1 MLNKP
6 EQTDSTLADKRRAV
20 TEQLRR
26 RRAELVGGG
35 VVPVGRGGLL
45 PLSWQQLGLWFL
57 YQWDPAS
64 ATYHL
69 PLVLRLSGGL
79 DRAALAAAL
88 RAVLARHEG
97 LRSRIVVSDGQPWQ
111 VVDAVPPVVNLPVV
125 ELPVVGWQAVVAA
138 EVRRPFRLLEEPGF
152 RWFLGRLA
160 ADEHVLILNSHHII
174 TDGWSLGIL
183 TADLSSAYRRACAP
197 GADAADPD
205 AAADAEGLLGLPPLG
220 VQPADYA
227 HWQREHRQLLDAGL
241 AYWTRQLA
249 DLPTLQLPTDRPRP
263 AAPTGAGG
271 GLQNSIDPTTAAGI
285 TSLASRLKVS
295 PLAVLLAG
303 YTLVLHRY
311 TAQADLPVGSVF
323 SGRTRTEIEPIIGYL
338 ANTVVLRT
346 QLHHHATATSHIQ
359 HCHQTI
365 LHAMQHQDTPFT
377 LLVDTLQPPRTPGQN
392 PLFQTSLSLVPG
404 QLTGGA
410 LELPGLT
417 SEPFPVDQG
426 GARFD
431 LRFEVTPQAD
441 GSMAIW
447 VEYSTELFDE
457 WRVRS
462 MTEHF
467 ANALNSMIADPEQR
481 LAECGL
487 MSGSELDQV
496 RFGFNHNDDQQQSAL
511 PWAGSSVVAAFDAT
525 VRAAA
530 GTCAVWCAGSWLS
543 YAQLDAAAS
552 ALAVRLVAV
561 GVCPGQVVAVFAYRS
576 LELVVGLLAVLK
588 AGAAYLPLDPDQPV
602 ARSDF
607 QLADAGAVALLA
619 QPGLGPELPGGIVRI
634 ELTKPAGA
642 HTGEPDGGGATYEHV
657 PVPGAD
663 TLPVIDGRG
672 PAYLIYTS
680 GSTGMPKGVLNNHAG
695 LINRLGWMQSQ
706 YPIDSRDRVLQ
717 KTPYTFD
724 VSVWEFFWPLLTGSR
739 LVLAAPA
746 GHRDPIYLATI
757 LADQQIT
764 VGHFVPS
771 VLSTF
776 LDQPDLPELPM
787 LRHLFCS
794 GEALP
799 AGTRDRALNRLPS
812 VRLHNLYGPTEAS
825 IDVTAWTCAATDG
838 PTVVIGRPITNMQT
852 YLLDASYRPVP
863 VGVTGQL
870 YLAGVGLAT
879 GYLGRPGLTAER
891 FVPCPFAASGARM
904 YDTGDLARWRPDGTL
919 EYHGRTDHQ
928 IKLHGQRIELGEIE
942 HALTEHPAVTA
953 AAVNL
958 IDPGDDR
965 PVFLAAYLA
974 TQAPA
979 PVDAAIRLHLADR
992 LPLHMIPATITFL
1005 DTLPLSANGKL
1016 DRSRLPAPDPKPTT
1030 GAIATTATERA
1041 VAEIWTGILNPET
1054 AIRPD
1059 HNFFSQGGSSLLVM
1073 QLISRIRETFG
1084 VEVAVRQVFMSPVLS
1099 DLAAEIDQLVADQ
1112 ALDEAELSRIEAQ
1125 LDSMSD
1131 EEIDRMLADGVDGA
1145 QGPTSGGIR

>member
-1 MLNKP
+1 M
-6 EQTDSTLADKRRAV
+6 TADSGSGRDRRQAMR
-20 TEQLRR
+20 ELLISR

-392 PLFQTSLSLVPG
+392 PLFQTSLSLLPAALG
-404 QLTGGA
+404 IAPQLD
-410 LELPGLT
+410 ELTTTSVGLQAN
-417 SEPFPVDQG
+417 SS
-426 GARFD
+426 RFD
-431 LRFEVTPQAD
+431 LSVHVAPLAD
-441 GSMAIW
+441 GSMA
-447 VEYSTELFDE
+447 VAAEYASELFDVG
-457 WRVRS
+457 RIRRLLA
-462 MTEHF
+462 HF
-467 ANALNSMIADPEQR
+467 AIA
-481 LAECGL
+481 LAELVAEPDRTLDRVLVLTEAERGL
-487 MSGSELDQV
+487 V
-496 RFGFNHNDDQQQSAL
+496 
-511 PWAGSSVVAAFDAT
+511 AGPFSTAAVAASST
-525 VRAAA
+525 SGPPAA
-530 GTCAVWCAGSWLS
+530 GGT
-543 YAQLDAAAS
+543 
-552 ALAVRLVAV
+552 ALRGMTAIWA
-561 GVCPGQVVAVFAYRS
+561 
-576 LELVVGLLAVLK
+576 GLLA
-588 AGAAYLPLDPDQPV
+588 
-602 ARSDF
+602 
-607 QLADAGAVALLA
+607 
-619 QPGLGPELPGGIVRI
+619 PGV
-634 ELTKPAGA
+634 
-642 HTGEPDGGGATYEHV
+642 
-657 PVPGAD
+657 
-663 TLPVIDGRG
+663 
-672 PAYLIYTS
+672 
-680 GSTGMPKGVLNNHAG
+680 
-695 LINRLGWMQSQ
+695 
-706 YPIDSRDRVLQ
+706 VLQ
-717 KTPYTFD
+717 P
-724 VSVWEFFWPLLTGSR
+724 
-739 LVLAAPA
+739 
-746 GHRDPIYLATI
+746 H
-757 LADQQIT
+757 
-764 VGHFVPS
+764 
-771 VLSTF
+771 
-776 LDQPDLPELPM
+776 
-787 LRHLFCS
+787 
-794 GEALP
+794 
-799 AGTRDRALNRLPS
+799 
-812 VRLHNLYGPTEAS
+812 
-825 IDVTAWTCAATDG
+825 
-838 PTVVIGRPITNMQT
+838 
-852 YLLDASYRPVP
+852 
-863 VGVTGQL
+863 
-870 YLAGVGLAT
+870 
-879 GYLGRPGLTAER
+879 
-891 FVPCPFAASGARM
+891 
-904 YDTGDLARWRPDGTL
+904 
-919 EYHGRTDHQ
+919 
-928 IKLHGQRIELGEIE
+928 
-942 HALTEHPAVTA
+942 
-953 AAVNL
+953 
-958 IDPGDDR
+958 
-965 PVFLAAYLA
+965 
-974 TQAPA
+974 
-979 PVDAAIRLHLADR
+979 
-992 LPLHMIPATITFL
+992 
-1005 DTLPLSANGKL
+1005 
-1016 DRSRLPAPDPKPTT
+1016 
-1030 GAIATTATERA
+1030 
-1041 VAEIWTGILNPET
+1041 
-1054 AIRPD
+1054 
-1059 HNFFSQGGSSLLVM
+1059 HNFFTQGGSSLALARLTEAI
-1073 QLISRIRETFG
+1073 QDSFG
-1084 VEVAVRQVFMSPVLS
+1084 VQIAVRDLYLAPTLGAMAALVEQRAVDREPNAATAQTALLPLRTGGSRPPIFLVHAIGGSAAPYLPLVELFDPAQPVYAFEAPGLHGTATRQRS
-1099 DLAAEIDQLVADQ
+1099 TIESIAADYLDELRAVQPSGPYRLAGWSVGGVIAQQMAVKLRSVGENVALLALLDAVPGDAGDQLPDQ
-1112 ALDEAELSRIEAQ
+1112 AGLLSWFVHDLIGIDARQLPELDSHLLRGVAESEQLPHAVEYLVAHGIVDDADRTAIATRFEVFSNLATAFLRHRPAPLDCPAELLVAADTALDPVPRWQAVTGAQ
-1125 LDSMSD
+1125 LGVHQVRGNHYTILQSPHL
-1131 EEIDRMLADGVDGA
+1131 ELVAALLNQLLDRSYQQLAGHCA
-1145 QGPTSGGIR
+1145 TASTSEM